1 MNPNERF
8 EVSKGLV
15 YFAVNRLTNTYS
27 ASLSINTLEKEDAI
41 QLGYI
46 GLWKACQKF
55 DESKGFKFST
65 YAIPAITGEIIN
77 TYRESFGT
85 IKMPRR
91 CKIAAKKISQRIREG
106 GATPTIKEIQ
116 EEFEF
121 SQEDARITLEIME
134 LRVLSSDAPIP
145 GQKASGRDLFLSD
158 IVEDPN
164 AFFEEAII
172 RSDELRERIAL
183 LDERERKIFALMF
196 NGKTQ
201 SEIGKVIGLSQV
213 QVSRIYKKALEK
225 IRKYNEVT
233 ANENE
238 PQLA

>member
-91 CKIAAKKISQRIREG
+91 CKIAAKKISQRTREG

-121 SQEDARITLEIME
+121 SQEDARITLEITE
-134 LRVLSSDAPIP
+134 LRVLSADAPIV
-145 GQKASGRDLFLSD
+145 SGKTNRDLFLSD

-201 SEIGKVIGLSQV
+201 AEIGKVIGLSQV

-238 PQLA
+238 PQFA